1 MIPGHFAQAMDQYEG
16 MALTLRDYEMKKY
29 DQWKA
34 ETERSLPLLMKRPL
48 LAMIKSES
56 HAQLDLVCITHHL
69 NTCWC

>member
-1 MIPGHFAQAMDQYEG
+1 MHFAQAMDKYEG

-56 HAQLDLVCITHHL
+56 HAQLDLVCITHPL
-69 NTCWC
+69 NACWC